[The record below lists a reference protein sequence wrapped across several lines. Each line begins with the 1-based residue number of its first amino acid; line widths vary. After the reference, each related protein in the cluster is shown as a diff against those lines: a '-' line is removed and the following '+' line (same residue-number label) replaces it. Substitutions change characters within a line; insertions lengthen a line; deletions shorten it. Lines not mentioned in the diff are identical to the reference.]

1 MTNLSPLVLLYSSSQ
16 YCQYSLVSSLP
27 DHVSSVVLI
36 LISNGFYSSLDLVSL
51 FYLQLVKYY
60 YFDQVSLV
68 IHLILVFSILLVL
81 LMDSTLHGVSP
92 MVKTNVVM
100 MAIMQE

>member
-1 MTNLSPLVLLYSSSQ
+1 M
-16 YCQYSLVSSLP
+16 
-27 DHVSSVVLI
+27 
-36 LISNGFYSSLDLVSL
+36 SL

-81 LMDSTLHGVSP
+81 LMVLHYIGVSP
-92 MVKTNVVM
+92 VVKTNVVM
-100 MAIMQE
+100 IAIMQE